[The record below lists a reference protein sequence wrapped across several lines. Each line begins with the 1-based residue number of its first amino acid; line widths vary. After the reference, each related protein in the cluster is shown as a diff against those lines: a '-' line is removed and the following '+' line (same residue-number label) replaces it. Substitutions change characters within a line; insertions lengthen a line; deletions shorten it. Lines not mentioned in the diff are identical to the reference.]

1 MKNSLMREV
10 ANQSNIINIEGGF
23 EKATDITAN
32 CTAQDLYSLK
42 AKLDTALSHFIDE
55 YDWTCSHLKLIVE
68 ATVCWHYCRRDNTLI
83 YTEDNDKYL
92 SKYAKEFYEELRILD
107 SSESRNISN
116 SNSLSFGVQYNDGN
130 KIYVHFLTERMFK
143 FIISKINEVVTN
155 TLSDGSTIQNLH
167 DLSDFFS
174 QAIPCWENAK
184 TNGVLI
190 NILHNGSTIQ
200 NLHDL
205 NDFFSQAIPA
215 WQNAMK
221 KTPQTYAEMAQ
232 IKSFE
237 SSRLKQQKEKEM
249 NHGLSSKNT

>member
-1 MKNSLMREV
+1 M
-10 ANQSNIINIEGGF
+10 
-23 EKATDITAN
+23 
-32 CTAQDLYSLK
+32 
-42 AKLDTALSHFIDE
+42 
-55 YDWTCSHLKLIVE
+55 
-68 ATVCWHYCRRDNTLI
+68 
-83 YTEDNDKYL
+83 
-92 SKYAKEFYEELRILD
+92 
-107 SSESRNISN
+107 
-116 SNSLSFGVQYNDGN
+116 
-130 KIYVHFLTERMFK
+130 
-143 FIISKINEVVTN
+143 TN

-237 SSRLKQQKEKEM
+237 SSRLK
-249 NHGLSSKNT
+249 